1 MPKKFLVYTCVTNNY
16 DKINSISVK
25 QDPNIDF
32 ICFTDKVNK
41 PVYGGK
47 EVGWTFYPIP
57 EQLRGLDP
65 RRQARLVKILPNKW
79 AGGYDGYLWIDSPIV
94 IIGNLGPF
102 FASHPFDDKHGIYV
116 SKHYMRDCTYQEFAQ
131 VVRLGKDR
139 SVILYDQLARY
150 KQMRYPAHNG
160 MAETS
165 LLYRNMR
172 DLKVQVHA
180 DQWAHEI
187 INYSYRDQ
195 LSFNWAAWYTKT
207 SITYLNEHIYIKDTD
222 NETSDYFFLPWP
234 KHNNDHV
241 NQQVKACL
249 AKRKTSKQKV
259 DSKIDQSSVEK
270 TIDKQNIAR
279 IKNEAEKKSAAIMK
293 EFENEYLE
301 FIEKLKTKT
310 KEKEEK
316 AKEIEEDSK
325 PKPKRKYRRKS
336 KEKVKEVAK
345 NEELED
351 NSSL

>member
-1 MPKKFLVYTCVTNNY
+1 MPKKYLVYTCVTNNY

-32 ICFTDKVNK
+32 ICFTDKVSR
-41 PVYGGK
+41 PVNCGP
-47 EVGWTFYPIP
+47 EVGWKFYPIP
-57 EQLRGLDP
+57 SELNGLDP
-65 RRQARLVKILPNKW
+65 RRKARLVKILVNKW

-102 FASHPFDDKHGIYV
+102 FASHPFDENHGIYV

-139 SVILYDQLARY
+139 SAILYDQLARY
-150 KQMRYPAHNG
+150 KKMRYPAHNG

-165 LLYRNMR
+165 ILYRNFK

-195 LSFNWAAWYTKT
+195 LSFNWAGWYTKT
-207 SITYLNEHIYIKDTD
+207 PITYLNEHIYIKDTE

-249 AKRKTSKQKV
+249 EKRKMIGQKA
-259 DSKIDQSSVEK
+259 DSRHVQSLEK
-270 TIDKQNIAR
+270 TIDKQNTVSV
-279 IKNEAEKKSAAIMK
+279 KNEVEKAKKKPDYVMK
-293 EFENEYLE
+293 EFEDEYLE
-301 FIEKLKTKT
+301 FIKKLKMKA

-316 AKEIEEDSK
+316 AKEIEEDGK

-336 KEKVKEVAK
+336 KDKEVVK
-345 NEELED
+345 NEEIED